1 MSPDELK
8 ELEKEVNK
16 LKFKAS
22 QQASE
27 LHDLVEDRLLID
39 FENIPSVAETTY
51 AACKKWSDKN
61 NELIEAKKN
70 SSN

>member
-1 MSPDELK
+1 MTTDEIK

-27 LHDLVEDRLLID
+27 LHDLVEDRLLMD
-39 FENIPSVAETTY
+39 FEDIPSVAETTY

-61 NELIEAKKN
+61 KELLAAKQG
-70 SSN
+70 